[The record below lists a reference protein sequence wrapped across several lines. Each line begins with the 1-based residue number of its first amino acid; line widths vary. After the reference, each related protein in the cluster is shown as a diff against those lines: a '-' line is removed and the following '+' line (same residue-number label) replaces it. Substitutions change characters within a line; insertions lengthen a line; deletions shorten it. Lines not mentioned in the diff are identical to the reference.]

1 MGTHPIF
8 ESDFDCLTEKKWRPE
23 RQTTASSNT
32 VNLSRLCRI
41 QKSSRRRVR
50 NLNQVSANQASRNF
64 ILGKE
69 QMLDKRLEDAQARES
84 GICPARREIYSELLD
99 ELIRQ
104 IAIGNP
110 ELAGLLVTIRDE
122 INMSLAGYET
132 IFNSA
137 NSFGALKALKAEL
150 GKVEKRDEVNQL
162 QAKADNYKKEI
173 SELKAQLESVSRR
186 EHEEKDA
193 LVRRQNEELSFLKR
207 NNTQLKS
214 QVDNIMSS

>member
-1 MGTHPIF
+1 M
-8 ESDFDCLTEKKWRPE
+8 
-23 RQTTASSNT
+23 
-32 VNLSRLCRI
+32 
-41 QKSSRRRVR
+41 
-50 NLNQVSANQASRNF
+50 
-64 ILGKE
+64 
-69 QMLDKRLEDAQARES
+69 
-84 GICPARREIYSELLD
+84 D

-150 GKVEKRDEVNQL
+150 GKEEKRDEVNQL

-173 SELKAQLESVSRR
+173 SELKV
-186 EHEEKDA
+186 KWP
-193 LVRRQNEELSFLKR
+193 LSC
-207 NNTQLKS
+207 
-214 QVDNIMSS
+214 